1 MRTCA
6 ARSGLREGLADMSK
20 EPTPEDLLAA
30 QENKVIEKTLAN
42 ERIFDT
48 DTWNQQ
54 QEEGG

>member
-1 MRTCA
+1 
-6 ARSGLREGLADMSK
+6 MSK